1 MMYSVHGKLL
11 EVKWGERL
19 WLFQGQCAQLFMLF
33 KAGDQSKT
41 DVLLWT
47 AVVILF
53 LLEWRLMERNLE

>member
-41 DVLLWT
+41 DVLL
-47 AVVILF
+47 
-53 LLEWRLMERNLE
+53 